1 MDTRILVVIWGGDQ
15 GILDLYTLKREGQDS
30 GNSIEKEVSGEM
42 PMNLRLEALQ
52 NCASAAE
59 KWTFRKMGDTDG

>member
-1 MDTRILVVIWGGDQ
+1 MNQ
-15 GILDLYTLKREGQDS
+15 GILDLYKLKREGQDS

-42 PMNLRLEALQ
+42 PMDLRLEALQ

-59 KWTFRKMGDTDG
+59 SGPSGRWETQMDGPAP